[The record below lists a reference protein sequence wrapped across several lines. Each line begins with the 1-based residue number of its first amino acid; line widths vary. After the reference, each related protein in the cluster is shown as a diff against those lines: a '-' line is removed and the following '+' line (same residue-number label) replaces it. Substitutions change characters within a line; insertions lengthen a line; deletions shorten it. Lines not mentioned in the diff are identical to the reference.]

1 MSLVAART
9 SAACYSRE
17 MLRLSAIIIAL
28 GVLSAGCRNTAN
40 GVRADTKKVL
50 HKTGHGIQKAGKKIE
65 NAGK

>member
-1 MSLVAART
+1 
-9 SAACYSRE
+9 
-17 MLRLSAIIIAL
+17 MLRVTAIIIAL
-28 GVLSAGCRNTAN
+28 GALSAGCRNTAN

>member
-1 MSLVAART
+1 VTGALAILGG
-9 SAACYSRE
+9 
-17 MLRLSAIIIAL
+17 MLLLSAIILAL

-50 HKTGHGIQKAGKKIE
+50 HKTGHGVQKAGKKIE